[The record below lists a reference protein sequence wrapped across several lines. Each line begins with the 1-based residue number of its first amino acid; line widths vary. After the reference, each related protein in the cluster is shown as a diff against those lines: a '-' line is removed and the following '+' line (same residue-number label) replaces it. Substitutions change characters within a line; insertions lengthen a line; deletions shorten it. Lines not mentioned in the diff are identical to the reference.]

1 MSQITKGLIAD
12 SSWRVRYVV
21 ADKFC
26 ELSAALGSSIAQS
39 DAVLDDYV
47 KLLSDPE
54 AEVRTAAAA
63 RVGEVAKLAGEQQTI
78 KKFLR
83 PLGYGKTPGLSV
95 LQQIV
100 NDTDEATAFTRGQS
114 SSRLARC
121 ELRNYICVCFRF
133 VCSVG

>member
-1 MSQITKGLIAD
+1 MGQITKGLISD
-12 SSWRVRYVV
+12 PSWRVRYVV

-26 ELSAALGSSIAQS
+26 DLSAALGSSIAQS

-83 PLGYGKTPGLSV
+83 PLGYGKMPGLSV

-100 NDTDEATAFTRGQS
+100 NDTDEATSFTRG
-114 SSRLARC
+114 
-121 ELRNYICVCFRF
+121 EWKNH
-133 VCSVG
+133 